1 MQQLRV
7 CFIGV
12 GSIAKRHIRNLRDVC
27 EQRKIKLHMDAFR
40 HSADKQSAVDGIE
53 TVYYDIAQMPDFNEV
68 YPTYFTDGYLPARIA
83 MQISALAGGAH
94 LEVEAEAILN

>member
-1 MQQLRV
+1 MGSGDMKVEAKYCMDNLKATVEAAGGTMNDIVKVRV
-7 CFIGV
+7 FV
-12 GSIAKRHIRNLRDVC
+12 
-27 EQRKIKLHMDAFR
+27 
-40 HSADKQSAVDGIE
+40 
-53 TVYYDIAQMPDFNEV
+53 TDISQMPDFNEV